1 VSVHSPHISFSKP
14 FDVTSSTERK
24 SRFCCTSSTSR
35 RKMTAPSTQDRLES
49 FMDKLSMWQLVHGL
63 ESKSQTNTDGKKSD
77 RDWMQIFCEDL
88 VEPQCVSFLV
98 LHASLVFSNRISMQ
112 IQVEASGP
120 VRPPPFKTISS
131 FTTLQRIIIRWHRRK
146 VTCKY
151 QYITIELRHSLGT
164 LDYFRRP

>member
-1 VSVHSPHISFSKP
+1 MSVHSPHISFSKP
-14 FDVTSSTERK
+14 FDVTTSTERK

-35 RKMTAPSTQDRLES
+35 RKMAAPSTQDRLES

-98 LHASLVFSNRISMQ
+98 LHASLVFLNRISMQ

-131 FTTLQRIIIRWHRRK
+131 FTTLQRIMHHHPLAQ
-146 VTCKY
+146 T
-151 QYITIELRHSLGT
+151 
-164 LDYFRRP
+164 